1 MGCFSGQTN
10 CVSYLSIILHANQ
23 LDSKYV
29 LRYQEFAQEIPFFSC
44 FLLDMQ
50 LALVF
55 LCFFF
60 FSRVEECVP
69 LNYSMCVDPL
79 SLYKFVVILLHSP

>member
-29 LRYQEFAQEIPFFSC
+29 LRYQEFAQEIPFF
-44 FLLDMQ
+44 FLFSVRYATSSRLFM
-50 LALVF
+50 L
-55 LCFFF
+55 FFF
-60 FSRVEECVP
+60 FAGRG
-69 LNYSMCVDPL
+69 MCPA
-79 SLYKFVVILLHSP
+79 